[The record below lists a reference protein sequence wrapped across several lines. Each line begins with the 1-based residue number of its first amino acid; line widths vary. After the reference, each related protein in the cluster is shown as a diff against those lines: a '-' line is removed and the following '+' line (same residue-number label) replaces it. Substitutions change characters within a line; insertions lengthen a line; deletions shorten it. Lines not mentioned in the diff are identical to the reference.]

1 MTARRRAGA
10 APAPGA
16 GVVRARKVVLANGLR
31 VIVRP
36 NRSTRSAAVH
46 LVFPAGAAADP
57 PGRSGT
63 AHLAARLL
71 DRGAGGLSA
80 DRIALDFENRG
91 IAFVARARLDSL
103 DLTSRL
109 LARDLPFLLERLR
122 ALVAEP
128 AFPEEECAAE
138 RARLLTEIL
147 ERDQDTAAVADDR
160 LADALFPP
168 GHPYHAPPAGRRETV
183 EPIDRAAI
191 VRFHAERVRPEEAVL
206 SIAGGLTESEAIAA
220 AERAFGGWRPAG
232 RPLPLPFPDAPAPD
246 RLRVIVHPIAG
257 KSQADV
263 ALGFAPT
270 IDRRGDDL
278 QAAIVMSSVLG
289 EFGMG
294 GRLGLTV
301 REDSGLAYYSHSYVW
316 AGRAKGPV
324 VIRAGIAPENVP
336 RAVALIRKVV
346 AGFLRGGPRP
356 RELADSKQSL
366 TAGLPRRFE
375 TNPQAAAILAD
386 SEFQGLGFDHPDSVP
401 ARIAAVDAAAV
412 AAAARRHIALD
423 RAVLVVAGPEI
434 DPARLT

>member
-1 MTARRRAGA
+1 MTTSRGATARP
-10 APAPGA
+10 PASA
-16 GVVRARKVVLANGLR
+16 GVVRARRVVLGNGLR

-36 NRSTRSAAVH
+36 NPATRSAAVH
-46 LVFPAGAAADP
+46 LVFLAGSAGDP
-57 PGRSGT
+57 EGRSGT
-63 AHLAARLL
+63 AHLTARLL

-80 DRIALDFENRG
+80 EQIALDFENRG

-103 DLTSRL
+103 DLTARL
-109 LARDLPFLLERLR
+109 LARDLPFLLDRMR
-122 ALVAEP
+122 ALVSEP

-168 GHPYHAPPAGRRETV
+168 GHPYHAPPGGRRETV
-183 EPIDRAAI
+183 EPIDRATLL
-191 VRFHAERVRPEEAVL
+191 RFHAGRVRPEEAVL
-206 SIAGGLTESEAIAA
+206 SIAGGLTESEALAA

-232 RPLPLPFPDAPAPD
+232 TSKPLLFPDAPAPD

-270 IDRRGDDL
+270 IDRRGADL

-301 REDSGLAYYSHSYVW
+301 RENSGLAYYSHSYVW
-316 AGRAKGPV
+316 TGRARGPL
-324 VIRAGIAPENVP
+324 VIRAGIAPANVP

-346 AGFLRGGPRP
+346 AEFLRRGPRP

-366 TAGLPRRFE
+366 AAGLPRRFE
-375 TNPQAAAILAD
+375 TNPSAASILAD
-386 SEFQGLGFDHPDSVP
+386 SEFQGLGFDYPDSVP

-412 AAAARRHIALD
+412 AASARRHITPD
-423 RAVLVVAGPEI
+423 RAVLVVAGPDL